1 MYTQMV
7 SETTFRFLPAVFS
20 AQALPYLFTSPY
32 RLLVPYPV

>member
-1 MYTQMV
+1 MYTQIV
-7 SETTFRFLPAVFS
+7 RETTFRFLPTVFW